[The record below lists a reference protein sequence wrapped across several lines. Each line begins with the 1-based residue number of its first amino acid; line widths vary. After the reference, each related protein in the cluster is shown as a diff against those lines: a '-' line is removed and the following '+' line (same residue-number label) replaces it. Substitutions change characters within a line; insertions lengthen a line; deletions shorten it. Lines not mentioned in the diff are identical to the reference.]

1 MRGSLFKNICNA
13 IKTKKKFLIFGLDY
27 NTKDGTCVRDYID
40 INDLSRLHL
49 ISHSHIRKKNKSI
62 IVNCGYN
69 KPVTVL
75 DILNSFE
82 KILRNKISKKTMK
95 RRSGDVEKIYC
106 DNSYQKKIFS
116 NFKRKYTLEES
127 VLNTL
132 KWEKILK

>member
-106 DNSYQKKIFS
+106 DNSYQKKNIFK
-116 NFKRKYTLEES
+116 F
-127 VLNTL
+127 
-132 KWEKILK
+132 